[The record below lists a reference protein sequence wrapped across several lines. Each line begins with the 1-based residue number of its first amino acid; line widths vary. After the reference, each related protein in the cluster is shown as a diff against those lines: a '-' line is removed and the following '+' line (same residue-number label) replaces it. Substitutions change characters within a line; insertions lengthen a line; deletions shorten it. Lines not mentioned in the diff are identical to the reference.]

1 MCSAPTCRALTSS
14 TCNRSTAKAAGGR
27 FLFCLALFFDFDY
40 NKKMISTIA
49 FDYNGVIELN
59 GFDVRQKIIDILGVT
74 RQEWSEVYTS
84 MNHLSNVE
92 NMESRDLL
100 VEVSRK
106 LNATPEQIE
115 KIRELI
121 IESENSKTLNFGIL
135 EIIKFL
141 KSLDYN
147 IALISNYTTSLRDK
161 LIKQKILDLFDEV
174 IISAEVGY
182 QKPNKE
188 IFEVLLGRLNIKS
201 EELVFIDDT
210 QNSLKYSGEIGY
222 VPVLFTSN
230 EKLKIEIESILGISI
245 IV

>member
-1 MCSAPTCRALTSS
+1 M
-14 TCNRSTAKAAGGR
+14 
-27 FLFCLALFFDFDY
+27 
-40 NKKMISTIA
+40 
-49 FDYNGVIELN
+49 
-59 GFDVRQKIIDILGVT
+59 
-74 RQEWSEVYTS
+74 
-84 MNHLSNVE
+84 
-92 NMESRDLL
+92 
-100 VEVSRK
+100 
-106 LNATPEQIE
+106 
-115 KIRELI
+115 
-121 IESENSKTLNFGIL
+121 
-135 EIIKFL
+135 
-141 KSLDYN
+141 
-147 IALISNYTTSLRDK
+147 RDK